1 MNTFVIDLRDLGHEN
16 LLTLIFNTMVSKEIV
31 ADAMEMTKDIP
42 ANDVLVPLQLEET
55 ELAPYP
61 EIEYMIIEAGSIE
74 KVVRDVNTQL
84 QNGWQ
89 TEWGI
94 QVINAGT
101 WNRYYQS
108 MIRWNV
114 DGGLKP
120 EMPCKNSEAGAMGPK
135 PLYIPGLEDE
145 PDLYEDITEDATNW

>member
-1 MNTFVIDLRDLGHEN
+1 
-16 LLTLIFNTMVSKEIV
+16 MVDKEIIE
-31 ADAMEMTKDIP
+31 DAVEMTKDIP

-61 EIEYMIIEAGSIE
+61 KIEYKIIEATSID

-84 QNGWQ
+84 ENWRQ

-94 QVINAGT
+94 AVINWPVT
-101 WNRYYQS
+101 KFYQT

-114 DGGLKP
+114 DSGERVLD
-120 EMPCKNSEAGAMGPK
+120 
-135 PLYIPGLEDE
+135 IPWLEDE
-145 PDLYEDITEDATNW
+145 EDLYEDVEWDVANW

>member
-16 LLTLIFNTMVSKEIV
+16 LLTLIFNTMAEKTRRELI
-31 ADAMEMTKDIP
+31 MEATDMVKDIP
-42 ANDVLVPLQLEET
+42 ASDVLVPLQLEET

-61 EIEYMIIEAGSIE
+61 EIEYMIIEATSMD
-74 KVVRDVNTQL
+74 KVIRDVNTQL

-94 QVINAGT
+94 QVT
-101 WNRYYQS
+101 SWPVTKFYQS

-114 DGGLKP
+114 DANRDAEP
-120 EMPCKNSEAGAMGPK
+120 EMPCENSEDGTMGPK
-135 PLYIPGLEDE
+135 PPLSEE
-145 PDLYEDITEDATNW
+145 VNEDATNWEANW